1 MPSQGFDDEVG
12 MILKQ
17 IYPPTMMKD
26 LEANSQDAIIEIAQ
40 AFPYQPS
47 AESAGLNRFHQ
58 VWTPHSDAP
67 LFFCCTHLHE
77 MR

>member
-1 MPSQGFDDEVG
+1 

-26 LEANSQDAIIEIAQ
+26 LEASSQDAILELAE

-47 AESAGLNRFHQ
+47 AGATGLNRFQQ
-58 VWTPHSDAP
+58 VSPDDS
-67 LFFCCTHLHE
+67 CGS
-77 MR
+77 

>member
-12 MILKQ
+12 MILKH

-26 LEANSQDAIIEIAQ
+26 LEASSQDAIIELAQ

-47 AESAGLNRFHQ
+47 AESAGLNRFQQ
-58 VWTPHSDAP
+58 VCTPHADAP
-67 LFFCCTHLHE
+67 LSTC
-77 MR
+77 

>member
-1 MPSQGFDDEVG
+1 

-26 LEANSQDAIIEIAQ
+26 LEASSQDAIIELAQ

-47 AESAGLNRFHQ
+47 AETAGLNRFQQ
-58 VWTPHSDAP
+58 VCIPRADAP
-67 LFFCCTHLHE
+67 LLTCCTLLHE
-77 MR
+77 T